1 MKNIKLKLTR
11 MLSVMLIVAMA
22 FVVTSCGSEE
32 KQPEGNTTSQVIEE
46 VAVLKDGDEVGEGE
60 TQFKLVIANGVDVI
74 NVTVNTDEKILADAL
89 VANNIV
95 SGTEGEYGLM
105 VDTVN
110 GVKVD
115 YDKDGAYWA
124 FYIDGEFAQTGVSS
138 TEIVAGAEYKFE
150 VTKA

>member
-32 KQPEGNTTSQVIEE
+32 KQPEGNTDSQVIEE
-46 VAVLKDGDEVGEGE
+46 VAVLKEGDEVGEGE
-60 TQFKLVIANGVDVI
+60 TQFKLVIANGEDVI